1 MSKNNEP
8 YWYHDGMGQYYSYM
22 NRPQSA
28 ISPRDGEMAFEES
41 RRQAFRAFYNREKEE
56 APQQIQENKAS
67 EPIKK

>member
-28 ISPRDGEMAFEES
+28 ISPRDGEMMFEES
-41 RRQAFRAFYNREKEE
+41 R
-56 APQQIQENKAS
+56 
-67 EPIKK
+67 